1 LGEAIIAQEKLFAQK
16 FFTRYDGGPINQLE
30 YRMSEGFQI
39 KAARE
44 DAHVFVNR
52 YDEGLVW
59 LSLYVKNG
67 NVNTVMTKAQ
77 AKELI
82 AALEKVVA

>member
-1 LGEAIIAQEKLFAQK
+1 LTG
-16 FFTRYDGGPINQLE
+16 YDGCPINQLE

-52 YDEGLVW
+52 YSENRVW
-59 LSLYVKNG
+59 LSLYIKGG
-67 NVNTVMTKAQ
+67 NVNTTLTKEQAQ
-77 AKELI
+77 ELI
-82 AALEKVVA
+82 AALEEVIS

>member
-1 LGEAIIAQEKLFAQK
+1 MIIAQKKLFAQK

-30 YRMSEGFQI
+30 YLMSEGFQI

-67 NVNTVMTKAQ
+67 NVNTVLTKEQ

-82 AALEKVVA
+82 AALQQVTA

>member
-1 LGEAIIAQEKLFAQK
+1 
-16 FFTRYDGGPINQLE
+16 
-30 YRMSEGFQI
+30 MSEGFQI

-59 LSLYVKNG
+59 LSLYVKNAH
-67 NVNTVMTKAQ
+67 VNTVLTKEQ

>member
-1 LGEAIIAQEKLFAQK
+1 
-16 FFTRYDGGPINQLE
+16 
-30 YRMSEGFQI
+30 MSEGFQI

-52 YDEGLVW
+52 YDESLVW

>member
-1 LGEAIIAQEKLFAQK
+1 LGGAIIAQKKIVVQK

-39 KAARE
+39 KSTHE

-59 LSLYVKNG
+59 LSLYIRRG
-67 NVNTVMTKAQ
+67 NVNTVLTKEQ

>member
-1 LGEAIIAQEKLFAQK
+1 
-16 FFTRYDGGPINQLE
+16 
-30 YRMSEGFQI
+30 MSEGFQI

-52 YDEGLVW
+52 YDKGLVW

-67 NVNTVMTKAQ
+67 NVNTVMTTEQ

-82 AALEKVVA
+82 AALQQVVA

>member
-1 LGEAIIAQEKLFAQK
+1 
-16 FFTRYDGGPINQLE
+16 
-30 YRMSEGFQI
+30 MSEGFQI

-52 YDEGLVW
+52 YDESLVW

-67 NVNTVMTKAQ
+67 NVNTVMTKEQ